1 MFFFAF
7 YFHSP
12 SPALFF
18 SFSFPLFCHFF
29 PLLRLFV
36 CVRISQPAPA
46 PAPSSAFGSF
56 VVVVAVAVAVAI
68 VLTLSLRQVSNVA
81 EWPTPS
87 SSSLPSPAVSGS
99 LLSTTLRTLH
109 SPFSTLSTFRG
120 VYLRWRQSV
129 SSPGVAPVPVPSS
142 PLQPTLFYFATFS
155 VCFALFAASA
165 CPPCPLSPH
174 CLPCGS
180 PTSSAHKF
188 YLYIFRYFA
197 TFLCCC
203 CCCAYLMKLFIFL
216 VCVCVC
222 GIGSECV
229 W

>member
-1 MFFFAF
+1 MFFFCF
-7 YFHSP
+7 
-12 SPALFF
+12 LF
-18 SFSFPLFCHFF
+18 SFSLSRSLLSFLFPTFLVIFF
-29 PLLRLFV
+29 PLLRLFL

-46 PAPSSAFGSF
+46 PQSAFGSF
-56 VVVVAVAVAVAI
+56 VVVVAVAVAVAVTI

-203 CCCAYLMKLFIFL
+203 CAYLMKLFIFL
-216 VCVCVC
+216 VCMCVRDW
-222 GIGSECV
+222 E
-229 W
+229 